1 MQQHRPLKA
10 TAEAMTRPARAEV
23 QRVYNFSSG
32 PAMLPEPALAAARD
46 EMLSWH
52 GRGYSIM
59 EISHRSAEFVAILE
73 EAEALLRQ
81 LLGIPGNYCV
91 LFLQGG
97 AHMQFAMVPLNLLGP
112 KFHADYLLTGIWAQ
126 KAAAEARRFCNVGV
140 AADNSAD
147 GHRALPAQD
156 ELKLDPAA
164 AYVHYCSNETINGLE
179 FSYVPQTGSVPLV
192 ADMSSHFLSRP
203 IDVARFGLIY
213 AGAQKNFGPA
223 GLTVVIV
230 RDDLIGH
237 CSPRW
242 PTVLDYKSH
251 ADEKSMYNTPPTY
264 TIYLANLVLRWLREQ
279 GGVAAMEQRNLEKAS
294 MLYDAIDHSGFYVNR
309 VDKRDRSRMNV
320 PFTLADSRLD
330 AAFLEESNSL
340 GLTHLKGHRFVGG
353 MRASIYN
360 AMPLAGV
367 HALVGFM
374 REFEARHG

>member
-1 MQQHRPLKA
+1 
-10 TAEAMTRPARAEV
+10 MTRRARPEV

-32 PAMLPEPALAAARD
+32 PAMLPESVLAAAQE

-52 GRGYSIM
+52 GRGFSIM
-59 EISHRSAEFVAILE
+59 EISHRSAEFIAILE
-73 EAEALLRQ
+73 ETEALLRQ
-81 LLGIPGNYCV
+81 LLGIPGNYRV

-112 KFHADYLLTGIWAQ
+112 KFHADYLLTGIWSAR
-126 KAAAEARRFCNVGV
+126 AAAEARRFCKVGV
-140 AADNSAD
+140 ASDNTSD
-147 GHRALPAQD
+147 GHHLLPAQN
-156 ELKLDPAA
+156 ELKLDPSA

-179 FSYVPQTGSVPLV
+179 FSYVPETGDVPLV

-203 IDVARFGLIY
+203 IDVSRFGLIY

-242 PTVLDYKSH
+242 PTVLDYKAH

-279 GGVAAMEQRNLEKAS
+279 GGVAAMEQRNGEKAS
-294 MLYDAIDHSGFYVNR
+294 MLYDAIDRSSFYVNR
-309 VDKRDRSRMNV
+309 IASHDRSRMNV
-320 PFTLADSRLD
+320 PFSLSDNRLD
-330 AAFLEESNSL
+330 GAFLEESNAQ

-360 AMPLAGV
+360 AMPPAGV
-367 HALVGFM
+367 CALVEFM
-374 REFEARHG
+374 RDFEARHG